1 MVFAEK
7 NITLQLN
14 KAVSSMVRRSGPG
27 NQLVAREKNFTYTD
41 LFADRMV
48 MIDVIREGVPYSFF
62 NLIQEL
68 APFSEN
74 DWSRFLDISTKSLQ
88 RYKQGDKPFKSSQS
102 EKIIEVAEV
111 TNLGMDVFGETDK
124 FKAWLNTPN
133 FSLGNIKPIDLLA
146 DSYGKEMVMGELT
159 RINQGILV

>member
-1 MVFAEK
+1 MVFTEK

-14 KAVSSMVRRSGPG
+14 KAVHSMVHRSGVG
-27 NQLVAREKNFTYTD
+27 TNLVVPEKNFTYTD
-41 LFADRMV
+41 LFADRML

-88 RYKQGDKPFKSSQS
+88 RYKQDDRAFKSSQS

-111 TNLGMDVFGETDK
+111 TNLGMDVFGDSDR

-133 FSLGNIKPIDLLA
+133 FSLGNAKPIDLLA
-146 DSYGKEMVMGELT
+146 DSYGKELVMGELT
-159 RINQGILV
+159 RINHGILV